1 MHATLRCY
9 ILPWL
14 DPSYSQTLAVVIVL
28 YIFLEDALVEALKVV
43 FAHQHGDNSHA
54 QGPSL
59 CIRNALGA
67 GGGPGTL
74 QGKDAL
80 WLA

>member
-1 MHATLRCY
+1 MKL
-9 ILPWL
+9 L
-14 DPSYSQTLAVVIVL
+14 SV
-28 YIFLEDALVEALKVV
+28 FLEGALVEALKVL
-43 FAHQHGDNSHA
+43 FGHQHGDNRHG

-74 QGKDAL
+74 QGNGLQLADA
-80 WLA
+80 

>member
-1 MHATLRCY
+1 MVKSL
-9 ILPWL
+9 
-14 DPSYSQTLAVVIVL
+14 S
-28 YIFLEDALVEALKVV
+28 IFLEDALVEALEVL
-43 FAHQHGDNSHA
+43 FAHQHGDNQRA

-74 QGKDAL
+74 QGNALHPPDA
-80 WLA
+80 